1 MIQDKPRSITRTW
14 TVTTAHE
21 MDRVIVMTTTHTITL
36 SADHAGH
43 VSAQVDGQT
52 VTPQRADHL
61 LRTAIESHLLSET
74 RTLPLLPVPT
84 FPWGAA

>member
-21 MDRVIVMTTTHTITL
+21 MDRVVVMTTTHTVTL

-43 VSAQVDGQT
+43 LTAQVDGQPT
-52 VTPQRADHL
+52 TPQRADHL
-61 LRTAIESHLLSET
+61 LRTAIESRLLSET
-74 RTLPLLPVPT
+74 RALLVP
-84 FPWGAA
+84 A

>member
-21 MDRVIVMTTTHTITL
+21 MDRVVVMTTTHTVTL

-43 VSAQVDGQT
+43 LTAQVDGQPT
-52 VTPQRADHL
+52 DPRRADQL
-61 LRTAIESHLLSET
+61 LRTAVQRTLLSET
-74 RTLPLLPVPT
+74 RTLPLLPVPA

>member
-21 MDRVIVMTTTHTITL
+21 MDRVVVMTTTHVVTL

-43 VSAQVDGQT
+43 LTAQVDGQT
-52 VTPQRADHL
+52 STPQRADRL
-61 LRTAIESHLLSET
+61 LRTAAQRTLLSET
-74 RTLPLLPVPT
+74 RTRPLLPVPA